1 MRELAKASPRAKL
14 VQIVKVVEAVSV
26 ASGGRA
32 SIPELADHLARCFDP
47 EMMLYVGFGSGLA
60 EAIDGNPLD
69 EHSGYNERADI
80 VCEIFNSGYWKES
93 EYRHP
98 VMLGYSDPFD
108 AEDVLVS
115 RFDGER
121 LAHKLWNDFFNH
133 PGDIDV
139 PVELFPNDAYLA
151 HINTTQQSKA
161 TPIAEQSPPP
171 PKPQNVTTVARW
183 PWGDYTTTALEHL
196 SAAANRFWLHYDP
209 TDNTTAPTNEEVSNW
224 LKSEYK
230 VSGTL
235 ANSIASILRPD
246 GLPTG
251 PRK

>member
-1 MRELAKASPRAKL
+1 
-14 VQIVKVVEAVSV
+14 
-26 ASGGRA
+26 
-32 SIPELADHLARCFDP
+32 
-47 EMMLYVGFGSGLA
+47 
-60 EAIDGNPLD
+60 
-69 EHSGYNERADI
+69 
-80 VCEIFNSGYWKES
+80 
-93 EYRHP
+93 
-98 VMLGYSDPFD
+98 MLGYSDPFD

-161 TPIAEQSPPP
+161 DTDSRAKPATT
-171 PKPQNVTTVARW
+171 KPQNVTTVARW